1 MAFLLLQFLPILVFI
16 VVDTIIENTVISI
29 ISAVVC
35 TVIQAGITFFMTGEF
50 DYFMLAD
57 VALIAVM
64 GGVSLITKDE
74 RFFKVKPAVIEGL
87 CVPFI
92 LYFMFAP
99 ARFIMSYFGR
109 YMPPGR
115 ALVPEA
121 IPLLKTTLLITAAYM
136 ALHILAILY
145 TAFYSDKKTWA
156 FVSGPG
162 FYFLFIPIM
171 AWVLFKRIRAG
182 RRPKSGAP
190 PGIDTMS

>member
-16 VVDTIIENTVISI
+16 VVDAIIENTVISI

-35 TVIQAGITFFMTGEF
+35 TVIQTGITFFMTGKF
-50 DYFMLAD
+50 DYFMLVD
-57 VALIAVM
+57 VVLIAVM
-64 GGVSLITKDE
+64 GGVSLVTRED

-92 LYFMFAP
+92 LFFVLAP
-99 ARFIMSYFGR
+99 GRFITSYFGR

-121 IPLLKTTLLITAAYM
+121 IPLLKTMLLIAAAYM

-145 TAFYSDKKTWA
+145 TAFYADKKTWA

-162 FYFLFIPIM
+162 FYFLFIPVM
-171 AWVLFKRIRAG
+171 AWILVKRRRAA
-182 RRPKSGAP
+182 RTR
-190 PGIDTMS
+190 